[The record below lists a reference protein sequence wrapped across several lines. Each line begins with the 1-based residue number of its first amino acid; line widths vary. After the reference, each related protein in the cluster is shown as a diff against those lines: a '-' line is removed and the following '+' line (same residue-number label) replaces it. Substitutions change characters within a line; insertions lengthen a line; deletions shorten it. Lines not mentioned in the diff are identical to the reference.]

1 MHRISRWRPSGST
14 SIAFVALFVALVG
27 GAVALPGTNT
37 VDSGDIKD
45 NTVSSRD
52 IKNKTIQ
59 VKDISFAARRALKGA
74 RGARGATG
82 ARGAAGTSVFTSS
95 IPSGRTVAGAW
106 GGRYIAPQL
115 AANNS
120 YLISS
125 SFPVK
130 APAGLSDT
138 QVNAAP
144 NAAAGDPDAT
154 CTGSSDNPTAPAG
167 KVCIYISRAN
177 NAQVTGFRLTNPG
190 VAGTSPG
197 DAYGFIVRIL
207 DTGTVGNTATT
218 NAEGT
223 WAYTAP

>member
-14 SIAFVALFVALVG
+14 AIAFVALFVALIG

-37 VDSGDIKD
+37 VDSGDIKN
-45 NTVSSRD
+45 NTIISKD
-52 IKNKTIQ
+52 IKDRTIQ
-59 VKDISFAARRALKGA
+59 VKDISVVARNALKGQK
-74 RGARGATG
+74 GQKGDKG
-82 ARGAAGTSVFTSS
+82 DRGAAGTSIFTSS

-115 AANNS
+115 ALNNS

>member
-14 SIAFVALFVALVG
+14 SIAFVALFIALVG
-27 GAVALPGTNT
+27 GAVALPGANT

-45 NTVSSRD
+45 NTVRSRD
-52 IKNKTIQ
+52 IRNKTIQ
-59 VKDISFAARRALKGA
+59 VKDISVAARKALKGA
-74 RGARGATG
+74 TGATG
-82 ARGAAGTSVFTSS
+82 PRGAAGTSIFTSS

-115 AANNS
+115 AVNNS

-190 VAGTSPG
+190 VAGTSRG

>member
-1 MHRISRWRPSGST
+1 MVT
-14 SIAFVALFVALVG
+14 
-27 GAVALPGTNT
+27 
-37 VDSGDIKD
+37 GD
-45 NTVSSRD
+45 NVT
-52 IKNKTIQ
+52 T
-59 VKDISFAARRALKGA
+59 
-74 RGARGATG
+74 
-82 ARGAAGTSVFTSS
+82 
-95 IPSGRTVAGAW
+95 
-106 GGRYIAPQL
+106 
-115 AANNS
+115 NNS

-154 CTGSSDNPTAPAG
+154 CTGSSDNPSAPAG

-218 NAEGT
+218 NSEGT

>member
-1 MHRISRWRPSGST
+1 VSRLRLRRPSP
-14 SIAFVALFVALVG
+14 AFVIALIALFVALGGVG
-27 GAVALPGTNT
+27 YAGSLIGSEQIRNNSIRSSDIRNGTILAADLNARTRASLRGQRGDKGDPGEPGT
-37 VDSGDIKD
+37 SI
-45 NTVSSRD
+45 
-52 IKNKTIQ
+52 
-59 VKDISFAARRALKGA
+59 FA
-74 RGARGATG
+74 
-82 ARGAAGTSVFTSS
+82 SV
-95 IPSGRTVAGAW
+95 IPSGTTVAGAW

-120 YLISS
+120 YLIST

-130 APAGLSDT
+130 APGPVGDAD
-138 QVNAAP
+138 VNVAP
-144 NAAAGDPDAT
+144 HPSAGDPDST
-154 CTGSSDNPTAPAG
+154 CTGSANNPTAPRG

-177 NAQVTGFRLTNPG
+177 NAQVTGFRLTDPG
-190 VAGTSPG
+190 TTGTAPG